1 MTNNFSLAAGLQVQ
15 DGHFRPVADHE
26 PRADGLHEGLVVLDE
41 CAWEAVDAKVDG
53 GEVLD
58 VGIVGEDADVGA
70 RPEAAEAV
78 DELDVV
84 GLEEDEV
91 GSDLEGERDGAHG
104 LSVLGQV
111 PLLVLEDALVG
122 GGQLGLLRDLN
133 GERATVRSIRADS
146 KGKRPLVVSPEVM
159 VASVRSSTALVIS
172 ATSARVGLGLLSM
185 DSSICVAQMTYLPA
199 SMVLP
204 MIYFC
209 ASTTFS
215 MGSSMPRSPRA
226 TMMPSECW
234 MISSMF
240 WIAS

>member
-1 MTNNFSLAAGLQVQ
+1 M
-15 DGHFRPVADHE
+15 
-26 PRADGLHEGLVVLDE
+26 
-41 CAWEAVDAKVDG
+41 
-53 GEVLD
+53 
-58 VGIVGEDADVGA
+58 
-70 RPEAAEAV
+70 
-78 DELDVV
+78 
-84 GLEEDEV
+84 
-91 GSDLEGERDGAHG
+91 
-104 LSVLGQV
+104 
-111 PLLVLEDALVG
+111 
-122 GGQLGLLRDLN
+122 
-133 GERATVRSIRADS
+133 
-146 KGKRPLVVSPEVM
+146 VVSPEVM